1 MDNPQPLRVTG
12 IEGLRE
18 IIGTTLGPSTPVTL
32 DSAKVQAFA
41 DATGDQQWIHVDAER
56 AAAEAPWGG
65 PIAHGYLVLS
75 VLPVLLFERL
85 LVVDGVE
92 TMINY
97 GLDKLR
103 FPAVTPVGAQVSLR
117 AVLDSLT
124 PKAGGQLGTFSLSF
138 EAAGAPKPVC
148 VATALI
154 LFV

>member
-1 MDNPQPLRVTG
+1 MSDSRPLRVTG
-12 IEGLRE
+12 IEGLRD
-18 IIGTTLGPSTPVTL
+18 IVGTPLGPSTPLVL
-32 DSAKVQAFA
+32 DSAKVHAFA
-41 DATGDQQWIHVDAER
+41 DATGDHQWIHLDAQR
-56 AAAEAPWGG
+56 AAAETPWGG

-85 LVVDGVE
+85 LVVDGVQ

-103 FPAVTPVGAQVSLR
+103 FPAVTPVGSAVRLS
-117 AVLDSLT
+117 AVLESLT
-124 PKAGGQLGTFSLSF
+124 PKAGGQLGTFSLTF
-138 EAAGAPKPVC
+138 EVAGVPKPVC